1 MASPNSDP
9 CLVCVSSK
17 KSWDHLCL
25 RHALCLDNNGLWDP
39 SRCADCLSHF
49 DSRLSVDDCGEYGR
63 RSLIQ
68 VAKKIK
74 KALKRAAGFG
84 ERNHIFVSDAIAQQF
99 RADFL
104 VDASYFKPS
113 DQCGRDSISSRSSS
127 VESLAGPRALGDLFR
142 SGLPRSPS
150 SHDFDDVV
158 DLEGLEDNG
167 SNLNPIMHSDP
178 LVGQGALS
186 VPIQDL

>member
-158 DLEGLEDNG
+158 KVHPVAKCYTR
-167 SNLNPIMHSDP
+167 SNQAP
-178 LVGQGALS
+178 LC
-186 VPIQDL
+186 